1 MLAKEWDEL
10 YVELLLTTQSIRND
24 LVYAESDEDDRL
36 DETQRKLDRN
46 LKRLDTMERKHGVR
60 QRWKES
66 DSHFQGA
73 RRRLEE
79 KNRSRQILQ
88 LHKLA
93 SE

>member
-1 MLAKEWDEL
+1 
-10 YVELLLTTQSIRND
+10 
-24 LVYAESDEDDRL
+24 
-36 DETQRKLDRN
+36 
-46 LKRLDTMERKHGVR
+46 MERKHGVR
-60 QRWKES
+60 QPWKES

-93 SE
+93 SERTFLLEMKRKYAGT